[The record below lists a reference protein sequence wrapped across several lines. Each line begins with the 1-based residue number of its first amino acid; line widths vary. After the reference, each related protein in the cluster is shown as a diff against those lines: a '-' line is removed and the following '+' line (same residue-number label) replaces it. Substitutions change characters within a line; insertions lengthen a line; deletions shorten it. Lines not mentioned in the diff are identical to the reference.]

1 MWQVGGCFEGDFGGK
16 VSRTWWWIK
25 QEVDKEGPVKENCQ
39 VLAGSWM
46 AVETVPVEEVVEED
60 QSDSHVWWTKS
71 EEPLS

>member
-1 MWQVGGCFEGDFGGK
+1 MREILVVKSVGLGGGLNK
-16 VSRTWWWIK
+16 RWIK
-25 QEVDKEGPVKENCQ
+25 KGLSKKIARCW
-39 VLAGSWM
+39 AGSWM